1 MHGDPERSNSNGSTH
16 VTPRA
21 PVRIVAGAVA
31 GLGSA
36 ALFGVSAPAAKLL
49 LPSVDPWL
57 LAGLLYAGAAV
68 GLIGMRL
75 AGRALRRATNSN
87 DGLMRA
93 DWPLLGAITVIG
105 GAVAPVLL
113 LVGLQRVSGVAG
125 SLLLNLEA
133 VATMVLAVTVFGDSL
148 NRREACGAAL
158 VIVGAVVLS
167 YEPGQ
172 LRAEILGVALIAA
185 ACTCW
190 GLDNN
195 LTARVSRRNPVQITY
210 IKALGAGTGNLALAL
225 AAGRSMPTV
234 RVTAVALAIGFVCYG
249 VSIVLDVYALR
260 YIGPAREAAFFA
272 TAPFAGAIASVP
284 LLGEVPSAHQLIAA
298 ALMAVGVVTVTGL
311 RALRPG

>member
-1 MHGDPERSNSNGSTH
+1 
-16 VTPRA
+16 
-21 PVRIVAGAVA
+21 
-31 GLGSA
+31 
-36 ALFGVSAPAAKLL
+36 
-49 LPSVDPWL
+49 
-57 LAGLLYAGAAV
+57 
-68 GLIGMRL
+68 MRL

-87 DGLMRA
+87 DSLVRA

-105 GAVAPVLL
+105 GAVGPVLL

-172 LRAEILGVALIAA
+172 VRAEIPGVALIAA

-225 AAGRSMPTV
+225 AAGRSMPPV

-298 ALMAVGVVTVTGL
+298 AVMAVGVVTVTGL
-311 RALRPG
+311 RALRPD